1 MCVSGSSASVGWT
14 RRPSACARKIE
25 RFAGL
30 SAAAGR
36 CESPALQTH
45 DIIRIVTA
53 ETFSQVNAIEGG
65 NWRHRGYCDS
75 RKNIQ
80 VRIPGSN
87 IVVFTTN
94 WHGHW
99 TRNNDRVGIVVR
111 TATQGDYYNSDF
123 PLLEIFNTVYPA
135 QVVYARHRIWINI
148 NPVNGGLELRTAY
161 APWGDGNP

>member
-1 MCVSGSSASVGWT
+1 MQT
-14 RRPSACARKIE
+14 R
-25 RFAGL
+25 
-30 SAAAGR
+30 
-36 CESPALQTH
+36 

-65 NWRHRGYCDS
+65 NWRHRGYCHP

-94 WHGHW
+94 WHGRC
-99 TRNNDRVGIVVR
+99 TRNNDRVGNVVR
-111 TATQGDYYNSDF
+111 TATQGDCYNSDF
-123 PLLEIFNTVYPA
+123 PLLEMFNTVYPA

-161 APWGDGNP
+161 AHWGDGNPSILAAYLLHIHEAHFRSTRVCR